1 MYRLEGRRD
10 RAEVARLPAGAAHGG
25 TAGLLRAPHVSL
37 LPFAKHLRDAREDRR
52 TRAGITC
59 IECGRQ
65 KPYGTGDT
73 LSHTTHSTPASDR
86 PATAHMTLTA
96 HAHSTIHANSWP
108 MTHASMQRGYP
119 SAAISLHA
127 IGASLHRVSSS
138 HASASRTVRERAI
151 LSSASAE
158 SSSCGSAASLQR
170 VSAAELW
177 TKLID
182 SSVS

>member
-1 MYRLEGRRD
+1 MAARPDFCALRTLVSYRSPNISEMHAKTDALEQ
-10 RAEVARLPAGAAHGG
+10 ASPASSAAGKS
-25 TAGLLRAPHVSL
+25 R
-37 LPFAKHLRDAREDRR
+37 
-52 TRAGITC
+52 
-59 IECGRQ
+59 
-65 KPYGTGDT
+65 
-73 LSHTTHSTPASDR
+73 SHTGHSLTHYASTPASDR
-86 PATAHMTLTA
+86 SATAHMTLTA

-119 SAAISLHA
+119 SAATSSHA